1 MSVTLPLVP
10 EPGPEYRHNVG
21 LMLLNG
27 AGRVWVG
34 RRTDTDL
41 DAWQMPQ
48 GGIDKGE
55 SPTQAALRE
64 LEEEIGTARAEI
76 LFESDGWITYDLP
89 PALRAKVWGGRWRG
103 QAQRWFALRFT
114 GTDADIDIATKH
126 PEFCAWRWA
135 IRAELPDLIVPFK
148 RPVYEAVLAEFE
160 PKLRAL
166 GL

>member
-1 MSVTLPLVP
+1 MSVTLPFVP
-10 EPGPEYRHNVG
+10 EPGPEYRRNVG
-21 LMLLNG
+21 LMLLNARG
-27 AGRVWVG
+27 QAWVG

-55 SPTQAALRE
+55 SAAAAALRE
-64 LEEEIGTARAEI
+64 LEEEIGTAKAEI
-76 LFESDGWITYDLP
+76 LLESDGWVAYDLP
-89 PALRAKVWGGRWRG
+89 PELRARVWGGKWRG

-114 GTDADIDIATKH
+114 GTDADIDIATRH
-126 PEFCAWRWA
+126 PEFSAWRWVA
-135 IRAELPDLIVPFK
+135 RAELPALIVPFK
-148 RPVYEAVLAEFE
+148 RPVYEAVLADFE